1 MTEVQTDWENAPEGA
16 THYIH
21 VQSDLIFFKIKSD
34 AVFCFTKSGG
44 WKRSVVTAAEALRDP
59 DYVAI
64 PRPTSTAIS
73 ELKKLS
79 QAVFN
84 KLPDWVVLAVIN
96 DKGQAIAARNGTKL
110 VGSVWHIPQGDYF
123 GMQPDALLIGE
134 GYDTT
139 DWQNSLIEREPT
151 VAEILEAFAANPPNF
166 DALIN
171 SVANAQTLAEAQ
183 AEIELLR
190 AEVDNRKA
198 AHEATAD
205 SFARIL
211 AALDHASPASIVHHL
226 NGEGACLQMIN
237 DIRYR
242 IEQVTAEI
250 ERLKVGHDRYEIL
263 RKLNV
268 VQFQKLYTK
277 ALKGG
282 VSFDQVVDLYGEFF
296 DEN

>member
-1 MTEVQTDWENAPEGA
+1 MTEVQTDWKNAPEGA

-34 AVFCFTKSGG
+34 AVFCFAKSSG
-44 WKRSVVTAAEALRDP
+44 WKRSVVTTAEALRDP

-64 PRPTSTAIS
+64 PRPTSTAIP
-73 ELKKLS
+73 EPIKLT
-79 QAVFN
+79 QAVFDG
-84 KLPDWVVLAVIN
+84 LPPEYLWAAV
-96 DKGQAIAARNGTKL
+96 DECGAMAAYVAEPSVMDSGDQFTVAGGHYIF
-110 VGSVWHIPQGDYF
+110 VGY
-123 GMQPDALLIGE
+123 
-134 GYDTT
+134 GYDAS
-139 DWQNSLIEREPT
+139 DWQDSLIEREPS
-151 VAEILEAFAANPPNF
+151 VAEILEALAANPPNF
-166 DALIN
+166 DALIK
-171 SVANAQTLAEAQ
+171 SVADAQTLAEAQ

-211 AALDHASPASIVHHL
+211 AALDHASAASIVHHL

-268 VQFQKLYTK
+268 VQFQALYTK
-277 ALKGG
+277 ALQSHLPFDNLVDMLGG
-282 VSFDQVVDLYGEFF
+282 SK
-296 DEN
+296 